1 MAIAGLIAN
10 TPVLLAIASM
20 QLLYQSNSFVRLAQP
35 SSAVSLASFSPSI
48 ANGWLIAG
56 SAIGAAIGSALG
68 GVLADAYG
76 FNAVNWMGA
85 GAGTAALLILLVGL
99 RHGRTS
105 GGDVT
110 AAANPPTPAAGGSVA
125 T

>member
-1 MAIAGLIAN
+1 MAIAGLIASA
-10 TPVLLAIASM
+10 PVLLAIASM

-35 SSAVSLASFSPSI
+35 GSAVSLASFPPSI

-85 GAGTAALLILLVGL
+85 GAGASAFVVLLLGL
-99 RHGRTS
+99 RTSRTTET
-105 GGDVT
+105 GQATKLDAGE
-110 AAANPPTPAAGGSVA
+110 AAT
-125 T
+125 